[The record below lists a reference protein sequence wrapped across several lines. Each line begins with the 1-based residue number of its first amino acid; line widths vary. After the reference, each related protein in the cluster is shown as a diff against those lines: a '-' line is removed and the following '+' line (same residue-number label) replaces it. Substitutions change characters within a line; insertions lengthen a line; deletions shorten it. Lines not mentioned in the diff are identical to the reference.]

1 MSYTRDRAQVQR
13 ASGLI
18 GDAWMQVLYEGKKD
32 GHRFKSMIGIA
43 CNSQIPQANLHAV
56 LNFVHAKA
64 IVLLILESFES

>member
-1 MSYTRDRAQVQR
+1 
-13 ASGLI
+13 
-18 GDAWMQVLYEGKKD
+18 MQVLYEGKKD

>member
-1 MSYTRDRAQVQR
+1 MPYTRDRAQVQR

-18 GDAWMQVLYEGKKD
+18 GDAWMQGKKD